1 MPHFI
6 KEFRNDPPFDILIS
20 LSIWISICLAFRM
33 KNVVNSASHT
43 PPPPPVTA
51 IRFLECLSA
60 LRKLESSKLHASDTL
75 AANGLHAKQVSPT
88 AHIRVRFA
96 GAVLMLL
103 ADKAVETLVFPQ
115 QCFNVQCLDPSV
127 LRRGGDR
134 GVVSSQ
140 IRLRD
145 CGQLG
150 SLGCPGLFQPF

>member
-1 MPHFI
+1 MTLH
-6 KEFRNDPPFDILIS
+6 LIFWS
-20 LSIWISICLAFRM
+20 LSPFGSAFVLPSEWKMWWTQR
-33 KNVVNSASHT
+33 VT
-43 PPPPPVTA
+43 PPLPPPVTA